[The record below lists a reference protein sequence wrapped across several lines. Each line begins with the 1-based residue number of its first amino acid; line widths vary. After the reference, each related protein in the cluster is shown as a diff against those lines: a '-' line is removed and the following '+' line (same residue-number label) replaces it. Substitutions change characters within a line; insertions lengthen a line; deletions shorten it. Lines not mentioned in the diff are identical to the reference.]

1 MYRSL
6 GDGQILPTFAL
17 ARPLRAGMVHLS
29 RIDRRYLFD
38 AKATPT
44 HPDRARRPARVMQ
57 WQRYCGGGYWQRKW
71 GTKLRWRTDH
81 FDRRCSSRRWCSI
94 RDARSCHRHHSS
106 DRTRGER
113 HRARSDKLCWQI
125 PVRRGLWCFLERTP
139 NGQSGKPEDRDRR
152 LRTGGPS
159 APIATYLGKVGS
171 WGCQVHNCG
180 DHQWAVLVD
189 PRTGETDVCYHNAAK
204 VRGKSR
210 WFLANGAEEIR
221 PGNCAVV

>member
-1 MYRSL
+1 MGTFINGLADFVSRRVLVVQPSEWIMYRSL

-152 LRTGGPS
+152 LRTR
-159 APIATYLGKVGS
+159 
-171 WGCQVHNCG
+171 G
-180 DHQWAVLVD
+180 DGDAWRSFRSD
-189 PRTGETDVCYHNAAK
+189 RD
-204 VRGKSR
+204 
-210 WFLANGAEEIR
+210 I
-221 PGNCAVV
+221 PG